1 MIQRVILFI
10 ALFIGINSKAQT
22 AHPPNNQAFL
32 QDEVATIRI
41 LVSPDSLALLF
52 HPDNLTSNHEYPATF
67 IYESSNGTDTVT
79 NVGFRLRGNT
89 SRFADKKSFKVSF
102 NSFIQGNKW
111 NGLEKLNLNGEHNDP
126 SILRSYLSFHL
137 LKTSGACA
145 PRNSYIKLFI
155 NGSYRGLYFNSEHI
169 DEEFLQLRF
178 PNDDDGNLYKASW
191 GANLG
196 YLGSNP
202 ANYVDLYELKTNTST
217 GNHGPLVQFITALN
231 QTSDADFPCLIQQL
245 FDVDQYLRAL
255 AVELLCGHW
264 DGYAY
269 NKNNYFLYQR
279 PSDGKFVFIEYDMD
293 NTFGIDWMGIN
304 WSTRPLLD
312 WSHPTESR
320 PLYERI
326 LSVPYFADQLSFYV
340 GELLDS
346 SFSNAQLNML
356 LVNKQDLIEPAALA
370 DNYKGLDYG
379 FSDADFQNAIFQAWG
394 GHVTMGLA
402 TFISNRANSASSE
415 INFQHLNNP
424 CPLGISDNNLD
435 QVATIQTFNL
445 LGQPLSYPI
454 ANTVVLQLM
463 SDGSVRKTYLMD

>member
-10 ALFIGINSKAQT
+10 AVFVGIVSNAQVV
-22 AHPPNNQAFL
+22 HPPNNQAFL
-32 QDEVATIRI
+32 QDEVATVRI
-41 LVSPDSLALLF
+41 LISPDSLAFLF

-67 IYESSNGTDTVT
+67 IYESSSGTDTIL

-126 SILRSYLSFHL
+126 SILRSYLSAHL
-137 LKTSGACA
+137 LTTMEVCA
-145 PRNSYIKLFI
+145 PRNSYVKLFI
-155 NGSYRGLYFNSEHI
+155 NGTYRGLYYNSEHI
-169 DEEFLQLRF
+169 DEEFIQLRF
-178 PNDDDGNLYKASW
+178 PNDGDGNLYKASW
-191 GANLG
+191 GATLG

-202 ANYVDLYELKTNTST
+202 ANYMEFYELKTNTTTS
-217 GNHGPLVQFITALN
+217 NHVPLIQFIAALN
-231 QTSDADFPCLIQQL
+231 QTSEADFPCVIQQL

-255 AVELLCGHW
+255 AVEMLCGHW
-264 DGYAY
+264 DGYTF

-304 WSTRPLLD
+304 WSTRPLLE

-326 LSVPYFADQLSFYV
+326 LSVPYFADQLSYYIE
-340 GELLDS
+340 ELLQS
-346 SFSNAQLNML
+346 AYSNAQLNML

-379 FSDADFQNAIFQAWG
+379 FSDADFQNALFQAWG
-394 GHVTMGLA
+394 GHVTMGLT
-402 TFISNRANSASSE
+402 TFISNRAGSASSQV
-415 INFQHLNNP
+415 NFQNLNNP
-424 CPLGISDNNLD
+424 CILGISGINLP
-435 QVATIQTFNL
+435 QVSAVQSYNV
-445 LGQPLSYPI
+445 LGQPLAYPVS
-454 ANTVVLQLM
+454 NTLVLQQM
-463 SDGSVRKTYLMD
+463 SDGSVRKTILMD